1 MEYKT
6 TKEVARRFGLSITT
20 LGAYL
25 TRHPHLRPKHRAGFA
40 FLWTDE
46 EIEALAQHR
55 MRPISRGP
63 KKGYK
68 KKDTK
73 RK

>member
-6 TKEVARRFGLSITT
+6 TNEVARRFGLDNRS

-25 TRHPHLRPKHRAGFA
+25 SRHPHLRPNRRVGMAM
-40 FLWTDE
+40 LWTEE
-46 EIEALAQHR
+46 EIERLAVYR

-63 KKGYK
+63 YAVKNK
-68 KKDTK
+68 
-73 RK
+73 